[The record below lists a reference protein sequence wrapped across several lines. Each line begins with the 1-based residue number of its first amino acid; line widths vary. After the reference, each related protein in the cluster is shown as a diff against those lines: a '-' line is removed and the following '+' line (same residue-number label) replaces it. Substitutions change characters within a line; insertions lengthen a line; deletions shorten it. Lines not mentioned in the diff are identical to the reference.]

1 MVTVAGA
8 LLPERGPLPGGRPRH
23 PPAGARALGRR
34 GRRGALRRQ
43 GGRAWH
49 DTGHIASAIICHLS
63 TISVTTACIKNDL

>member
-8 LLPERGPLPGGRPRH
+8 LLPERGPLPGRRPRH

-63 TISVTTACIKNDL
+63 TISVTTACIKHAL